1 MKAGAAFGRHSH
13 RDMHRTR
20 NNLPETTRAKV
31 QADEL
36 EDKDTADV
44 FTEIS
49 RGVDTWLWF
58 VEALLQADR

>member
-13 RDMHRTR
+13 RDMHSTR

-49 RGVDTWLWF
+49 RGVDTGLWF
-58 VEALLQADR
+58 VEAHRQADR